1 VIVHGCDSDAVARH
15 LLTCTVARDLTITSR
30 NLEDAFLAL
39 TADESV
45 TDDTVSGELG

>member
-1 VIVHGCDSDAVARH
+1 VARH

-39 TADESV
+39 TADEPV
-45 TDDTVSGELG
+45 TDDTVSAELG